1 MTIAVVIPAR
11 FESVRFPGKPL
22 AKIAGKPMIEWV
34 VNSALSSKL
43 ANKTIVATED
53 QRIYDFVKELASK
66 GLNVDALITSKDHKC
81 GTDRI
86 CEVVKKHPDI
96 KYVVNFQGDE
106 PLMPGSYIDKV
117 IEALKEAESKSP
129 GLAMSSLITP
139 ISNLEDL
146 KNPNIVKVV
155 MDKNGFAL
163 YFSRSC
169 IPYNRTSPD
178 SLNNPGN
185 KNSIYYRHL
194 GIYGYS
200 REAILRFAS
209 LPQSELEIAEQ
220 LEQLRML
227 QNDVKIKLGIVEKA
241 FPAVDVPDDIK
252 LVENVLSLKN

>member
-22 AKIAGKPMIEWV
+22 ATIAGKPMIEWV
-34 VNSALSSKL
+34 AESALCSKL
-43 ANKTIVATED
+43 ANKVIVATED
-53 QRIYDFVKELASK
+53 KRIYDFVKELVIRSPQF
-66 GLNVDALITSKDHKC
+66 ALLDVCMTSKEHKC

-86 CEVVKKHPDI
+86 TEVVKKYPDI

-117 IEALKEAESKSP
+117 IEPLTKNISS
-129 GLAMSSLITP
+129 MSSLIVP
-139 ISNLEDL
+139 IKDLEDL
-146 KNPNIVKVV
+146 NNPNIVKVV
-155 MDKNGFAL
+155 MDRNGFAL

-169 IPYNRTSPD
+169 IPYNRSNPE
-178 SLNNPGN
+178 SLNNSG
-185 KNSIYYRHL
+185 SSESLYYRHL

-200 REAILRFAS
+200 REAILKFSS

-227 QNDVKIKLGIVEKA
+227 QNGIKIKLEVVEKA
-241 FPAVDVPDDIK
+241 FPAVDVPGDVK
-252 LVENVLSLKN
+252 LVEEVLSLKN

>member
-34 VNSALSSKL
+34 VESASSSKL

-53 QRIYDFVKELASK
+53 KRIFDFVK
-66 GLNVDALITSKDHKC
+66 GLTANNSQLDVCMTSKEHKC

-86 CEVVKKHPDI
+86 TEVVKKYPDI

-106 PLMPGSYIDKV
+106 PLMPGLYIDKV
-117 IEALKEAESKSP
+117 IEPLTKNISS
-129 GLAMSSLITP
+129 MSSLIVP
-139 ISNLEDL
+139 IGDIEDL
-146 KNPNIVKVV
+146 NNPNIVKVV
-155 MDKNGFAL
+155 MDKDGFAL

-169 IPYNRTSPD
+169 IPYNRSNPD
-178 SLNNPGN
+178 SLNNL
-185 KNSIYYRHL
+185 NSTQGIYYRHL

-200 REAILRFAS
+200 REAILKFS
-209 LPQSELEIAEQ
+209 SFPQSELEIAEQ

-227 QNDVKIKLGIVEKA
+227 QNGIKIKLEVVEKA
-241 FPAVDVPDDIK
+241 FPAVDVPNDVK
-252 LVENVLSLKN
+252 LVESVLSIRN